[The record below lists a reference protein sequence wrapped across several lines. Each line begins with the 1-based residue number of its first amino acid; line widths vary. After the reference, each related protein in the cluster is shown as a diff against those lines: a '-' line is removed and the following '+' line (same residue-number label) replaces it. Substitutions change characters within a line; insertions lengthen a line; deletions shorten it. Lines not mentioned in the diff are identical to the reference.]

1 MRVKISEK
9 TSALMPKSYEA
20 YLKSKQE
27 FGTEDIG

>member
-20 YLKSKQE
+20 TEVKAYLGLK
-27 FGTEDIG
+27 I